1 MRDTVLP
8 AASGGNEEMAAS
20 HVCAWLRKVQLSSCP
35 GNFIFVTVIR
45 LPIVYATLL
54 YSSQLG
60 TSLSVQ
66 QIALDSAFSHQEK
79 KKFDRRA
86 SLLKT
91 AAEPNVAETALIDA
105 FSAARGETGFTVA
118 AGRLVSPALRH
129 VFLFPPPPLPSVPP
143 FILPPHLEHCCV
155 ATETRCATLCA
166 ARGGLCCYLAGTVSA
181 LFSRLVEGE
190 IAVWC
195 GGRTLSPLCR
205 TEKKKKENGGSA
217 LSLVVEFS
225 VWKRFLGTCFNFAP
239 FIPGFVEEDETGGG
253 WWAVFLRVRHI
264 SFLFFFSPFP
274 LIFSMIENLGR
285 GASGIG

>member
-1 MRDTVLP
+1 MRGFFFFFSPPLNLRFLCLLGVCGGGCVRDTVLP

-79 KKFDRRA
+79 KKFERRA

-166 ARGGLCCYLAGTVSA
+166 ARGGCAATWLELSLRSSLGSWRERLQCGAAVV
-181 LFSRLVEGE
+181 LFPHSV
-190 IAVWC
+190 AQ
-195 GGRTLSPLCR
+195 
-205 TEKKKKENGGSA
+205 KKKKKEENGGSA
-217 LSLVVEFS
+217 SSLVV
-225 VWKRFLGTCFNFAP
+225 
-239 FIPGFVEEDETGGG
+239 
-253 WWAVFLRVRHI
+253 
-264 SFLFFFSPFP
+264 
-274 LIFSMIENLGR
+274 
-285 GASGIG
+285 

>member
-79 KKFDRRA
+79 KKFERRA

-205 TEKKKKENGGSA
+205 TEKKKKG
-217 LSLVVEFS
+217 
-225 VWKRFLGTCFNFAP
+225 KRWLR
-239 FIPGFVEEDETGGG
+239 FV
-253 WWAVFLRVRHI
+253 A
-264 SFLFFFSPFP
+264 
-274 LIFSMIENLGR
+274 GR
-285 GASGIG
+285 

>member
-79 KKFDRRA
+79 KKFERRA

-166 ARGGLCCYLAGTVSA
+166 ARGGCAATWLELSLRSSLGSWRERLQCGAAVV
-181 LFSRLVEGE
+181 LFPHSV
-190 IAVWC
+190 AQ
-195 GGRTLSPLCR
+195 
-205 TEKKKKENGGSA
+205 KKKKRGKRWLRFVAGRLIFRLEALLGNVA
-217 LSLVVEFS
+217 LILLRLSLVLL
-225 VWKRFLGTCFNFAP
+225 KKMKLG
-239 FIPGFVEEDETGGG
+239 EGGG
-253 WWAVFLRVRHI
+253 LYFCVCGT
-264 SFLFFFSPFP
+264 FLFFFFP
-274 LIFSMIENLGR
+274 PSLSLSR
-285 GASGIG
+285 

>member
-79 KKFDRRA
+79 KKFERRA

-166 ARGGLCCYLAGTVSA
+166 ARGGCAATWLELSLHSSLGSWRERLQCGAAVVLCPHSVAQK
-181 LFSRLVEGE
+181 
-190 IAVWC
+190 
-195 GGRTLSPLCR
+195 
-205 TEKKKKENGGSA
+205 KKKKENGGSA

>member
-79 KKFDRRA
+79 KKFERRA

-166 ARGGLCCYLAGTVSA
+166 ARGGCAATWLELSLRSSLGSWRERLQCGAAVV
-181 LFSRLVEGE
+181 LFPHSV
-190 IAVWC
+190 AQ
-195 GGRTLSPLCR
+195 
-205 TEKKKKENGGSA
+205 KKKK
-217 LSLVVEFS
+217 
-225 VWKRFLGTCFNFAP
+225 KRGKRWLR
-239 FIPGFVEEDETGGG
+239 FVAG
-253 WWAVFLRVRHI
+253 R
-264 SFLFFFSPFP
+264 
-274 LIFSMIENLGR
+274 LIFRLEALLGNVL
-285 GASGIG
+285 

>member
-79 KKFDRRA
+79 KKFERRA

-105 FSAARGETGFTVA
+105 FSAARGDWLHRGSRPTCFART
-118 AGRLVSPALRH
+118 
-129 VFLFPPPPLPSVPP
+129 
-143 FILPPHLEHCCV
+143 
-155 ATETRCATLCA
+155 A
-166 ARGGLCCYLAGTVSA
+166 ARIFVPSPTSAKCSSLHPSPTPRALLRCHGNEVCDAVCGEGGLCCYLAGTVSA
-181 LFSRLVEGE
+181 LFSRLVEGK

-195 GGRTLSPLCR
+195 GGRTFSPLCR
-205 TEKKKKENGGSA
+205 TEKKKKRG
-217 LSLVVEFS
+217 
-225 VWKRFLGTCFNFAP
+225 KRWLR
-239 FIPGFVEEDETGGG
+239 FVAG
-253 WWAVFLRVRHI
+253 R
-264 SFLFFFSPFP
+264 
-274 LIFSMIENLGR
+274 LIFRLEALLGNVL
-285 GASGIG
+285 

>member
-79 KKFDRRA
+79 KKFERRA

-166 ARGGLCCYLAGTVSA
+166 ARGGAVLLPGWNCLCALLSA
-181 LFSRLVEGE
+181 R
-190 IAVWC
+190 
-195 GGRTLSPLCR
+195 GGKDCSVVRRSYFFPTLSHR
-205 TEKKKKENGGSA
+205 KKKKRG
-217 LSLVVEFS
+217 
-225 VWKRFLGTCFNFAP
+225 KRWLR
-239 FIPGFVEEDETGGG
+239 FVAG
-253 WWAVFLRVRHI
+253 R
-264 SFLFFFSPFP
+264 
-274 LIFSMIENLGR
+274 LIFRLEALLGNVL
-285 GASGIG
+285 

>member
-79 KKFDRRA
+79 KKFERRA

-195 GGRTLSPLCR
+195 GGRTFSPLCR
-205 TEKKKKENGGSA
+205 TEKKKKRG
-217 LSLVVEFS
+217 
-225 VWKRFLGTCFNFAP
+225 KRWLR
-239 FIPGFVEEDETGGG
+239 FVAG
-253 WWAVFLRVRHI
+253 R
-264 SFLFFFSPFP
+264 
-274 LIFSMIENLGR
+274 LIFRLEALLGNVL
-285 GASGIG
+285 